1 MKKDISATKMA
12 TCLLGIGLML
22 TGYSCTDSNFDLSD
36 VDTTIGIGGDS
47 LAIPVSSTEDIKLDD
62 ILELNNSDLISTE
75 ANGDYV
81 FKKEGEA
88 VTPARPQVDEVVITN
103 QRTTNNDLMIAV
115 NTSAGARPHA
125 GKPARAFALQTVEGT
140 VLSFNYKSDVHQ
152 DIKDIT
158 SANVDADLNIS
169 VVFSDELK
177 RIVNSF
183 KSMTLEMPSY
193 MTFSKATTT
202 PAYTSFDGHTLT
214 LTNVSTT
221 RNISIKAKMSKLAFG
236 KAVAAGNKLVFD
248 KAKQQVTLEGDIK
261 VKVSFDDINLV
272 SVDPSKCYI
281 RTQMTMDKI
290 TVTGAEGKFDPNI
303 ELSELG
309 EVTINSVPDFLTDE
323 DVKINLHNP
332 MIALDIDN
340 NMNVEGKINGTIT
353 AYDDKGVVTARVD
366 IPTFTVN
373 ASATDGVNTTTHVR
387 ICKNDSYN
395 PDNRQLVIVPSLSD
409 LMTRI
414 PKKLTFKADVKAN
427 GDRVSTM
434 KLGNRTHY
442 CIAPSYSVLAPLA
455 FDKGA
460 QIVYRDTLDGW
471 HDDIDDYEL
480 TNGAYLKLT
489 AKISNSVP
497 ANLAVT
503 AYAIDADKKEVSQD
517 RIMVEVR
524 NTVKGSADGTT
535 PVTSPMDIRIYEK
548 TKGALKTIDGL
559 VLKVEAAA
567 GTGND
572 AIVGKTINANTQ
584 TLKVSDIVIKLYGRV
599 VADLN

>member
-12 TCLLGIGLML
+12 SCLLGIGLML

-36 VDTTIGIGGDS
+36 IDTTIGIGGDS

-62 ILELNNSDLISTE
+62 ILELDNSDLISTE

-88 VTPARPQVDEVVITN
+88 VTPARPQVDKVIITN

-202 PAYTSFDGHTLT
+202 PAYTSFDGHKLT

-248 KAKQQVTLEGDIK
+248 KATQQVTLEGDIK

-323 DVKINLHNP
+323 DVKI
-332 MIALDIDN
+332 
-340 NMNVEGKINGTIT
+340 K
-353 AYDDKGVVTARVD
+353 
-366 IPTFTVN
+366 
-373 ASATDGVNTTTHVR
+373 NT
-387 ICKNDSYN
+387 N
-395 PDNRQLVIVPSLSD
+395 SL
-409 LMTRI
+409 
-414 PKKLTFKADVKAN
+414 
-427 GDRVSTM
+427 
-434 KLGNRTHY
+434 
-442 CIAPSYSVLAPLA
+442 
-455 FDKGA
+455 
-460 QIVYRDTLDGW
+460 
-471 HDDIDDYEL
+471 
-480 TNGAYLKLT
+480 
-489 AKISNSVP
+489 
-497 ANLAVT
+497 
-503 AYAIDADKKEVSQD
+503 
-517 RIMVEVR
+517 
-524 NTVKGSADGTT
+524 
-535 PVTSPMDIRIYEK
+535 
-548 TKGALKTIDGL
+548 
-559 VLKVEAAA
+559 
-567 GTGND
+567 
-572 AIVGKTINANTQ
+572 
-584 TLKVSDIVIKLYGRV
+584 
-599 VADLN
+599 

>member
-12 TCLLGIGLML
+12 SCLLGIGLML

-36 VDTTIGIGGDS
+36 IDTTIGIGGDS

-62 ILELNNSDLISTE
+62 ILELDNSDLISTE

-88 VTPARPQVDEVVITN
+88 VTPARPQVDKVIITN

-125 GKPARAFALQTVEGT
+125 GKPARAFALQTAEGT
-140 VLSFNYKSDVHQ
+140 VLNFNYKSDVHQ

-202 PAYTSFDGHTLT
+202 PAYTSFDGHKLT

-248 KAKQQVTLEGDIK
+248 KATQQVTLEGDIK

-332 MIALDIDN
+332 MIDLDIDN

-353 AYDDKGVVTARVD
+353 AYDDKGVVTAKVVL
-366 IPTFTVN
+366 PALTVHP
-373 ASATDGVNTTTHVR
+373 SATDGVNTTTHLR

-395 PDNRQLVIVPSLSD
+395 PDNRELVIVPNLSD
-409 LMTRI
+409 LLTRI
-414 PKKLTFKADVKAN
+414 PKRLTFTANVKAN
-427 GDRVSTM
+427 SDRVSTIT
-434 KLGNRTHY
+434 LGNHTNY
-442 CIAPSYSVLAPLA
+442 CIAPSYAITAPLA

-471 HDDIDDYEL
+471 SDDIKDYEM
-480 TNGAYLKLT
+480 TKGAFVKMT
-489 AKISNSVP
+489 AKVSNSVP
-497 ANLAVT
+497 ANLSVS
-503 AYAIDADKKEVSQD
+503 AYAIDGNKKEVSKD
-517 RIMVEVR
+517 RILVEVL
-524 NTVKGSADGTT
+524 NSVKGSADGTT
-535 PVTSPMDIRIYEK
+535 PVVSPLEIRIYEK

-567 GTGND
+567 GEGND
-572 AIVGKTINANTQ
+572 AIVGKTINAQTQ
-584 TLKVSDIVIKLYGRV
+584 TLKVNDIVIKLYGRV